1 MPNRP
6 SKQNSEKAAQVKQRI
21 LHHEENRWTNECE
34 GSETATLDVDLVQIE
49 RRGVEGNLRD
59 SKNPAFSDGI
69 TRMRSILRK

>member
-6 SKQNSEKAAQVKQRI
+6 SKQNSKKAAQVKQRI

-34 GSETATLDVDLVQIE
+34 GSETATLGRPLVQIE
-49 RRGVEGNLRD
+49 CRGVEGNLRD
-59 SKNPAFSDGI
+59 AKNPVFSDGI

>member
-21 LHHEENRWTNECE
+21 LHHEENRCTNECE
-34 GSETATLDVDLVQIE
+34 GSESATLDVFFVQIE
-49 RRGVEGNLRD
+49 CRGVEGNLRD

-69 TRMRSILRK
+69 TRMKSILRE